1 MCRWLSAGTFKEVPM
16 KLLLRTVASAF
27 MFAGILAGCLALLLL
42 VILMV
47 RFPPLLIAV
56 LVACWLLSRLQK
68 SSQKVLE

>member
-1 MCRWLSAGTFKEVPM
+1 M
-16 KLLLRTVASAF
+16 KLLLRTVAAVF

-42 VILMV
+42 VILIV
-47 RFPPLLIAV
+47 RFPALLIAV